1 MGDRQQEAFDALK
14 DHIQKLPTLASPQLD
29 QPLILY
35 VSTTHTAVSGAQV
48 QEREISKEGGKI
60 SHEVPIYFILEALAG
75 SKKYYSEMEKICYAV
90 VMSVR
95 KLQHYFEA
103 HRVRVLTNQP
113 LNDIFGNR
121 DSSGRIGKWS
131 LELSEHIIDFE
142 KRSAI
147 KSYLLE
153 DFIADWIDPLSYTEG
168 VVVYMSWQV
177 LYNGAWGVSGA
188 GACWHF
194 LATE

>member
-1 MGDRQQEAFDALK
+1 M
-14 DHIQKLPTLASPQLD
+14 SPQRIQQSAEPRYKKERYLRKAER
-29 QPLILY
+29 Y
-35 VSTTHTAVSGAQV
+35 HTKSQY
-48 QEREISKEGGKI
+48 ISFWKL
-60 SHEVPIYFILEALAG
+60 SQALRNITR
-75 SKKYYSEMEKICYAV
+75 KWKKICYAV

-131 LELSEHIIDFE
+131 LELSKHIIDFE

-168 VVVYMSWQV
+168 VVVYMPWQV